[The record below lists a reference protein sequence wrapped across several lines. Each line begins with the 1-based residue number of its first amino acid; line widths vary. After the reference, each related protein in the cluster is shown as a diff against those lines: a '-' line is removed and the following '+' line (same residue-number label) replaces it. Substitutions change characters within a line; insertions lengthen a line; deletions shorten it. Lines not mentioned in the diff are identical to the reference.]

1 MLMEQISPELISYK
15 KRVGH
20 IGTNP
25 VFELATTGG
34 LHLIVTARGGKSE
47 VLGTGPHRAVAR
59 FIAKR
64 KESGIFWS
72 DLNKSDHVP
81 IEHFAEFLE
90 EYESLTN
97 QLRSR
102 QDL

>member
-1 MLMEQISPELISYK
+1 MDTITPELLSYK
-15 KRVGH
+15 KRVGR

-47 VLGTGPHRAVAR
+47 ILGTGPHRAVAR

-64 KESGIFWS
+64 KENDIFWS

-81 IEHFAEFLE
+81 VEHFAEYLE
-90 EYESLTN
+90 EYEALTDEM
-97 QLRSR
+97 RAR
-102 QDL
+102 QGL